1 MRESNL
7 GAAML
12 DHLELSD
19 RTGRQD
25 LLHPARQR
33 QLLSGRRKTDAG
45 RALLHFSGPCW
56 ELLMP
61 ELKPLHVE
69 VKFGPAIPGDVQGR
83 ALLEFER
90 VLRRMMPGQWVET
103 FKENKGDDSKLRMMM
118 TKEERAKL

>member
-1 MRESNL
+1 
-7 GAAML
+7 
-12 DHLELSD
+12 
-19 RTGRQD
+19 
-25 LLHPARQR
+25 
-33 QLLSGRRKTDAG
+33 
-45 RALLHFSGPCW
+45 
-56 ELLMP
+56 MP

-69 VKFGPAIPGDVQGR
+69 VKFGSAIPGDVQGR